1 MICENY
7 AQKFEMKLW
16 NLLIPVM
23 ESKGPLMN
31 SLILFRKILNN
42 RLIYLVLLL
51 FLWAKI
57 GFIAGMVTGRL
68 VLLFQFP

>member
-1 MICENY
+1 MICEKY
-7 AQKFEMKLW
+7 AQKFEIKLW
-16 NLLIPVM
+16 NLLIPVI
-23 ESKGPLMN
+23 ESDGPIMKNLT
-31 SLILFRKILNN
+31 SFKKILSN

-68 VLLFQFP
+68 ILSFQFP